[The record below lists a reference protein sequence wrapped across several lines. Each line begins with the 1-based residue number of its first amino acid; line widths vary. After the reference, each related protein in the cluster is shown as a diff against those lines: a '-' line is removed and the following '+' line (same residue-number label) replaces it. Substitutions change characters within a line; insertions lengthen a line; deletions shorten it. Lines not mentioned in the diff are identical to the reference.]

1 MLKPHTTFLIWS
13 ILKRNSWGTHGARL
27 GKSHCIGSVVEVA
40 GLQLRC
46 ITVQR
51 QPSVRG
57 QIASRS
63 RRVTSGG
70 TCATKLL
77 PIHLWSHVNCKLQS
91 MVGTYWHMS
100 EQVSV
105 WRRLSKLA
113 SAFWCFF
120 SMVFHLF
127 PSDPLAWEPGTQW
140 HPRFYMFL
148 QSHAALPRIK
158 HGKHTEETSL
168 RTLDEWW
175 RLRRLR
181 LAWTNS
187 ECWSFMKNAE
197 IQESLKTTSKQKV
210 YTTESLLIS
219 ITGLYLCSTAKV
231 WEIFM

>member
-1 MLKPHTTFLIWS
+1 MLKPHTTFLTWS

-63 RRVTSGG
+63 CRVTSGG

-105 WRRLSKLA
+105 WLEMFEQVGLSLLMLFFNVFSSFSFGSFGLGTWHTVAPSFLHVSTVSRRLA
-113 SAFWCFF
+113 QNQARQTHWRN
-120 SMVFHLF
+120 
-127 PSDPLAWEPGTQW
+127 EP
-140 HPRFYMFL
+140 
-148 QSHAALPRIK
+148 QS
-158 HGKHTEETSL
+158 T
-168 RTLDEWW
+168 W
-175 RLRRLR
+175 RV
-181 LAWTNS
+181 
-187 ECWSFMKNAE
+187 MKA
-197 IQESLKTTSKQKV
+197 
-210 YTTESLLIS
+210 
-219 ITGLYLCSTAKV
+219 
-231 WEIFM
+231 